1 MRRMMLI
8 AMRFAQSKTRV
19 LVTPTMTSIGT
30 GFVVIWI
37 PVLQIQQMMQDPA
50 VMEQLG
56 PLMAQ
61 MGGGGEGGAP
71 PGAIRI
77 ELTPEDQAAI
87 ERLMQLGFE
96 RNAVIQ
102 AYIACDKN
110 ENLAANF
117 LFDQGGGRD

>member
-1 MRRMMLI
+1 
-8 AMRFAQSKTRV
+8 
-19 LVTPTMTSIGT
+19 
-30 GFVVIWI
+30 
-37 PVLQIQQMMQDPA
+37 
-50 VMEQLG
+50 MEQLG

-61 MGGGGEGGAP
+61 MGGGGGEGGAP

-117 LFDQGGGRD
+117 LFDQGGDLM

>member
-1 MRRMMLI
+1 MGAGGGAMLQQLMQNPQMLEGLMQNP
-8 AMRFAQSKTRV
+8 AM
-19 LVTPTMTSIGT
+19 
-30 GFVVIWI
+30 
-37 PVLQIQQMMQDPA
+37 LQQIKQMMQDPA

-110 ENLAANF
+110 
-117 LFDQGGGRD
+117 

>member
-1 MRRMMLI
+1 MQNPQMLEGLMQNP
-8 AMRFAQSKTRV
+8 AMLQQ
-19 LVTPTMTSIGT
+19 LMQNP
-30 GFVVIWI
+30 
-37 PVLQIQQMMQDPA
+37 QIQQMMQDPA

-117 LFDQGGGRD
+117 LFDQGGDLM